1 MYKISKYSKQQAK
14 LLGVEIYPSEYKNKK
29 IDIYKNEEFL
39 FSIGDNRYL
48 DYTSYLEYGK
58 DIADKH
64 RKNYYIRHAKDI
76 KKVGSKGWWAA
87 KLLWPIL

>member
-1 MYKISKYSKQQAK
+1 MYKIKQYSKDKAK
-14 LLGVEIYPSEYKNKK
+14 ELGVEIIPSDKKNKK
-29 IDIYKNEEFL
+29 IDIYKDDEFI
-39 FSIGDNRYL
+39 FSIGDTRYL
-48 DYTSYLEYGK
+48 DYPSYLEYGK

-87 KLLWPIL
+87 MILW

>member
-1 MYKISKYSKQQAK
+1 MFKIKQYSKDRAK
-14 LLGVEIYPSEYKNKK
+14 ELGVKIAPSDKKNKK
-29 IDIYKNEEFL
+29 IDIYKDDEFIC
-39 FSIGDNRYL
+39 SIGDIRYL
-48 DYTSYLEYGK
+48 DYPSYLEYGK

-87 KLLWPIL
+87 MILW